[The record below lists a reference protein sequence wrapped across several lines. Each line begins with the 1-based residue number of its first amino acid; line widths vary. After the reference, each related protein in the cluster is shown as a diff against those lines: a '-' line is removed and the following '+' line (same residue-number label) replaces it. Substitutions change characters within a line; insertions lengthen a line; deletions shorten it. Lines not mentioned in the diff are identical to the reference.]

1 MIGVVSHD
9 AGGAEVVSS
18 YLRRHGL
25 GYVATLG
32 GPATRVFARK
42 LGPVVASDLGDTIRR
57 STWLLCG
64 TSWQSD
70 LEWRA
75 IGLAREA
82 GKRTVAF
89 LDHWVNYR
97 ERFERDG
104 ETYWPN
110 EIWLGDDR
118 GLDMARKLFDG
129 LDLTLRLVPNP
140 YFADIR
146 EELRSAE
153 SRLGM
158 RASCGTGRV
167 LFVSEPIAEHA
178 LLRFGNERHWGY
190 TELEAVAYFL
200 ENASALG
207 VGAERVV
214 LRPHP
219 SESAGKYASFID
231 AYPGQLLLSDGRG
244 LVDEIAEC
252 DVVVGC
258 NSMAM
263 VIGLLARKRVLSCI
277 PPGGDRCVLP
287 QKEIESVCDLLTAAA
302 EGRGR

>member
-18 YLRRHGL
+18 YIRRQGVE
-25 GYVATLG
+25 YVATLE

-42 LGPVVASDLGDTIRR
+42 LGAVPAHDLNDTIRR
-57 STWLLCG
+57 SAWLLCG

-75 IGLAREA
+75 IALAREA
-82 GKRTVAF
+82 GKHTVVF

-97 ERFERDG
+97 ERFDRDG
-104 ETYWPN
+104 KTCWPD
-110 EIWLGDDR
+110 EIWVGDEQ
-118 GLDMARKLFDG
+118 GLAMARRLFDG
-129 LDLTLRLVPNP
+129 LSLAVSLVPNP
-140 YFADIR
+140 YFADIH
-146 EELRSAE
+146 EELRAAE
-153 SRLGM
+153 TRLGA
-158 RASCGTGRV
+158 RAAGGSSRV

-178 LLRFGNERHWGY
+178 RVRFGNERHWGY
-190 TELEAVAYFL
+190 TEFEALSYFL
-200 ENASALG
+200 ENVAVLG
-207 VGAERVV
+207 VGGERVV

-219 SESAGKYASFID
+219 SELAGKYARILEVQ
-231 AYPGQLLLSDGRG
+231 APHVTLSDGRP
-244 LVDEIAEC
+244 LVEEIAES

-277 PPGGDRCVLP
+277 PPGGAPCVLP
-287 QKEIESVCDLLTAAA
+287 QTEIESIRDILAARA